1 MSFNNQDVDILNSQ
15 IILKNID
22 CSIPCNI
29 ILYFASSCPTK
40 SINFIPKSS
49 SDFFE
54 IIMILL
60 SLTPYPIVFILLCLA
75 AYLRTSRSVFLLGL
89 VFIENILVSFL
100 KIIIQEPRPNYLCNN
115 EYGFP
120 SNHSCFCTC
129 LLFWFILE
137 EFYLQ
142 KSLQFKY
149 KNIIFMIFVIYP
161 FILYSRYYL
170 NYHSIGQIIG
180 GLIFGIIF
188 TVIWFFF
195 CIKYILGN
203 DNFIKD
209 IMIRLNVENNL
220 TLDLLYQSDEYIL
233 LDNLQNLVKKESELR
248 ETKNNLEKMN
258 TNFNAMDEL
267 KKMNKEFKKILEN
280 NKEQFNDEN
289 EEDKNINN
297 NIEEELKKTNEL

>member
-1 MSFNNQDVDILNSQ
+1 
-15 IILKNID
+15 
-22 CSIPCNI
+22 
-29 ILYFASSCPTK
+29 
-40 SINFIPKSS
+40 
-49 SDFFE
+49 
-54 IIMILL
+54 MILL

-120 SNHSCFCTC
+120 SNHSCFFTC

-137 EFYLQ
+137 EFYIQ
-142 KSLQFKY
+142 KSLRFKY

-289 EEDKNINN
+289 KEDKNINN

>member
-40 SINFIPKSS
+40 LINFIPKSS
-49 SDFFE
+49 SDFFG

-137 EFYLQ
+137 EFYIQ

>member
-120 SNHSCFCTC
+120 SNHSCFFTC

-137 EFYLQ
+137 EFYIQ

-195 CIKYILGN
+195 CIKYILGR

-280 NKEQFNDEN
+280 DKEQFNDEN
-289 EEDKNINN
+289 KEDKNINN

>member
-120 SNHSCFCTC
+120 SNHSCFFTC

-209 IMIRLNVENNL
+209 IMIRLNIENNL
-220 TLDLLYQSDEYIL
+220 TMDLLYQSDEYIL

>member
-120 SNHSCFCTC
+120 SNHSCFFTC

-137 EFYLQ
+137 EFYIQ
-142 KSLQFKY
+142 KNLQFKY

-220 TLDLLYQSDEYIL
+220 TMDLLYQNDEYIL

-297 NIEEELKKTNEL
+297 NIEEELKKTNGL